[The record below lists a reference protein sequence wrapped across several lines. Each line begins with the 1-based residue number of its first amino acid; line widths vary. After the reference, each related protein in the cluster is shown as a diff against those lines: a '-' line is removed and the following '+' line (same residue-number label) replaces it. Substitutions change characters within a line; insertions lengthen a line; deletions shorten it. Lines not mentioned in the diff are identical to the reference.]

1 MKILRHL
8 VAIGVLP
15 FVVITVVPRWLAH
28 AYGVTFTWPASPAAF
43 ASVLAGAL
51 SFVTGATLAAWSVL
65 LFFLRGDGTLAP
77 WDPPKRFVA
86 VGPYRY
92 TRNPMVTGVFLV
104 LCAETLVLRSG
115 IHAAWA
121 AFFVLLNVTFVP
133 WVEEPQ
139 LRRRFGATYDDYCRQ
154 VPRFWPRTTPYVAV
168 PPFTAV
174 VPASGRSARFGSDK
188 RQALV
193 DGVPMLERTRRVLA
207 EAGAAAV
214 LVVDDNPDP
223 DRGMFSTIRLGLERA
238 LATGAPVLLVHP
250 ADMPFVRPG
259 TVRRV
264 VAACGDSGLAVCPR
278 FEGKRGHPLAFPRG
292 IAEQLLAVDPST
304 PLNEAFAAIGLVRD
318 ELDVDDPGIHRDVD
332 VPADLTR

>member
-28 AYGVTFTWPASPAAF
+28 AYGVTFTWPVSPAAVV
-43 ASVLAGAL
+43 AVVAGAL
-51 SFVTGATLAAWSVL
+51 AFVAGAVLAASSVL
-65 LFFLRGDGTLAP
+65 MFFVHGDGTLAP

-86 VGPYRY
+86 LGPYRY
-92 TRNPMVTGVFLV
+92 TRNPMITGVFLV

-115 IHAAWA
+115 VHAAWT
-121 AFFVLLNVTFVP
+121 AFFALLNVTFIP

-139 LRRRFGATYDDYCRQ
+139 LRRRFGATFDDYCRQ
-154 VPRFWPRTTPYVAV
+154 VPRFLPRLTPYAD
-168 PPFTAV
+168 PPGFAAV
-174 VPASGRSARFGSDK
+174 VPASGKSTRFGSDK

-193 DGVPMLERTRRVLA
+193 DGVPMLERTRRVLTD
-207 EAGAAAV
+207 AGAAAV
-214 LVVDDNPDP
+214 LVVDDNPNP
-223 DRGMFSTIRLGLERA
+223 DLGMFSTIRLGLERT
-238 LATGAPVLLVHP
+238 LATGTPVILVHP
-250 ADMPFVRPG
+250 ADMPFVRPD

-264 VAACGDSGLAVCPR
+264 AAACAGSGLAVCPR
-278 FEGKRGHPLAFPRG
+278 YQGKRGHPLAFPRQV
-292 IAEQLLAVDPST
+292 AEQLLNVDPST

-332 VPADLTR
+332 VPSDLIR